1 MPPRQRRGRDPGH
14 GALIRAG
21 RAVVAAVLTAIVAP
35 GPARPEDQAGDAGT
49 SAARPDDPSRDTPA
63 AAPARRAEQVVVTAT
78 REESRVADAPAS
90 VAVLPSAA
98 LEATAAPTVDDALRQ
113 VVGFSLFRRS
123 GSRFANPT
131 SQGLSLRGLSAS
143 GASRALVLVDGVP
156 QNDPFGGWVYWS
168 RLPRESVVRLE
179 VQRGGASDLYGSSAL
194 GGVVQAVTRPLG
206 SGPRVEGE
214 ASAGGLGTFDASGS
228 ARVVRGAWGAR
239 LSAQAFRTGGYVPVD
254 EADRGPV
261 DTEASSRHVGS
272 EVLLERQQ
280 SDGRVFVRASA
291 FGEARENGT
300 PLQTNDTRI
309 FAGSAGIDSG
319 AAGGARWSARAWGQG
334 QVYKQAFSAILA
346 DRTREDL
353 TRQQRVPSGTLG
365 ASAQH
370 ARSLGARHRLLA
382 GVEGSWVDG
391 TTEETVFVRGA
402 ATNRVDAG
410 GTALGAAAFVQ
421 DLWQPLP
428 RLLATGS
435 LRLDGWWL
443 RDGQST
449 AMPLSGAPP
458 ATTSYADRG
467 ESALS
472 PRLGVLLRASSM
484 VSIVGSAY
492 GAFRA
497 PTLNELYR
505 SFRLGDTLT
514 LANPELGA
522 ERLWGG
528 EVGVR
533 VGRGPVAL
541 RLAGFDSR
549 VHDAV
554 ANVTVST
561 APGLTTRQRQNVAKV
576 HARGIEAEA
585 ELALG
590 ARAVASAGYAF
601 TDSRVESFPGEPSL
615 EGRQV
620 PQVPRNQLTFQARY
634 DAAWRL
640 GVQLR
645 YTGQAW
651 DDDRNTLALDPA
663 WQLDARAGRLVGGG
677 VELFVAGENLLDA
690 EIVTALT
697 PVPSLAPPR
706 TLRAGV
712 RLRGF

>member
-1 MPPRQRRGRDPGH
+1 M
-14 GALIRAG
+14 I
-21 RAVVAAVLTAIVAP
+21 AP
-35 GPARPEDQAGDAGT
+35 GVARA
-49 SAARPDDPSRDTPA
+49 DDPSRDTA
-63 AAPARRAEQVVVTAT
+63 AAPPARRTEQVVVTAT

-90 VAVLPSAA
+90 VAVLSSAA

-156 QNDPFGGWVYWS
+156 QNDPYGGWVYWS
-168 RLPRESVVRLE
+168 RLPRDSIERLE

-194 GGVVQAVTRPLG
+194 GGVVQAVTRPPG
-206 SGPRVEGE
+206 VGPAVEGE
-214 ASAGGLGTFDASGS
+214 GSAGGLGTFDASGS
-228 ARVVRGAWGAR
+228 AHVVRGQWGAR
-239 LSAQAFRTGGYVPVD
+239 LSAQVFRTRGYVPVD

-272 EVLLERQQ
+272 DILLERHHG
-280 SDGRVFVRASA
+280 DGRVFVHASA

-319 AAGGARWSARAWGQG
+319 SAGAARWSARAWGQG
-334 QVYKQAFSAILA
+334 QVYKQAFSAIAA
-346 DRTREDL
+346 DRTREEL
-353 TRQQRVPSGTLG
+353 TRQQRVPTGAVG
-365 ASAQH
+365 ASVQH
-370 ARSLGARHRLLA
+370 ARSLGKRHRLLA
-382 GVEGSWVDG
+382 GAEGSWVDG

-402 ATNRVDAG
+402 ATSRVDAG
-410 GTALGAAAFVQ
+410 GTALAAAAFVQ
-421 DLWQPLP
+421 DLWQPHP

-435 LRLDGWWL
+435 LRLDGW
-443 RDGQST
+443 RQRNGQST
-449 AMPLSGAPP
+449 ATPSNGGA
-458 ATTSYADRG
+458 AVSTAYGDRG

-472 PRLGVLLRASSM
+472 PRLGVLFRASSA

-522 ERLWGG
+522 ERLRGG
-528 EVGVR
+528 EAGVR
-533 VGRGPVAL
+533 VARGPAAL
-541 RLAGFDSR
+541 RLTAFDSCVR
-549 VHDAV
+549 DAV

-561 APGLTTRQRQNVAKV
+561 TPGLVTRQRRNVARV
-576 HARGIEAEA
+576 RARGVEAEG
-585 ELALG
+585 ELSLG
-590 ARAVASAGYAF
+590 AHAFASAGYAF
-601 TDSRVESFPGEPSL
+601 TDSRVESFPGEPTL

-620 PQVPRNQLTFQARY
+620 PQVPRHQVTFQARY
-634 DAAWRL
+634 DSAWRL
-640 GVQLR
+640 GVQVR
-645 YTGQAW
+645 YTGEAW
-651 DDDRNTLALDPA
+651 DDDRNTLVLNPA
-663 WQLDARAGRLVGGG
+663 WQLDARVGRAVGAG
-677 VELFVAGENLLDA
+677 VELFAAGENLLDA
-690 EIVTALT
+690 AIVTALT

-712 RLRGF
+712 RFVRSGGAGTK

>member
-1 MPPRQRRGRDPGH
+1 
-14 GALIRAG
+14 
-21 RAVVAAVLTAIVAP
+21 VAVLAAMVVP
-35 GPARPEDQAGDAGT
+35 GSARAEDPPGQAADAV
-49 SAARPDDPSRDTPA
+49 P
-63 AAPARRAEQVVVTAT
+63 RRAEQVVVTAT

-90 VAVLPSAA
+90 VAVLSSAV

-113 VVGFSLFRRS
+113 VAGFSLFRRS

-168 RLPRESVVRLE
+168 RLPRESVERLE

-194 GGVVQAVTRPLG
+194 GGVVQVVTRPSG
-206 SGPRVEGE
+206 AGPRVEGE

-228 ARVVRGAWGAR
+228 ARVVRGEWGAR

-254 EADRGPV
+254 ETDRGPV

-272 EVLLERQQ
+272 ELLVERQHGA
-280 SDGRVFVRASA
+280 GRVFVHASA

-309 FAGSAGIDSG
+309 FAGSAGVDSG
-319 AAGGARWSARAWGQG
+319 AVGGARWSARAWGQG
-334 QVYKQAFSAILA
+334 QVYKQAFSAIAA

-353 TRQQRVPSGTLG
+353 TRQQRVPAGALG

-410 GTALGAAAFVQ
+410 GTALAAAAFVQ
-421 DLWQPLP
+421 DLWQPHP
-428 RLLATGS
+428 RLFATGS

-443 RDGQST
+443 RNGQST
-449 AMPLSGAPP
+449 ATPLNGGATVST
-458 ATTSYADRG
+458 AYGDRG

-472 PRLGVLLRASSM
+472 PRFGLLFRASSA
-484 VSIVGSAY
+484 VSIVGSVY

-514 LANPELGA
+514 LANPQLGP
-522 ERLWGG
+522 ERLRGG
-528 EVGVR
+528 EAGVR
-533 VGRGPVAL
+533 LARGPAAL
-541 RLAGFDSR
+541 RLTAFDSNL
-549 VHDAV
+549 HDAV
-554 ANVTVST
+554 ANVTVTT
-561 APGLTTRQRQNVAKV
+561 APGLVTRQRQNVARV
-576 HARGIEAEA
+576 RARGLEAEA

-590 ARAVASAGYAF
+590 QHAFASAGYAF
-601 TDSRVESFPGEPSL
+601 TDSRVLSFPGEPAL
-615 EGRQV
+615 EGRSV
-620 PQVPRNQLTFQARY
+620 VQVPRHQLTFQARHEG
-634 DAAWRL
+634 AWRL
-640 GVQLR
+640 GLQLR
-645 YTGQAW
+645 YTGEAW
-651 DDDRNTLALDPA
+651 DDDRNTLLLDPA

-697 PVPSLAPPR
+697 PVPSLAPGSCAPVARGRSDGSGTEGGRNRKR
-706 TLRAGV
+706 TTNGADHSFGLSRNLANDPG
-712 RLRGF
+712 